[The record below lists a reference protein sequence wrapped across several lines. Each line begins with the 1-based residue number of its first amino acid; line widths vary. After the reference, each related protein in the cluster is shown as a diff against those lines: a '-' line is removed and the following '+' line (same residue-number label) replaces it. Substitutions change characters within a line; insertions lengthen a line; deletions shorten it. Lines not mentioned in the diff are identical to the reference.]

1 MSASVYSQSILSA
14 DSLMPLGYLSRP
26 YLKSDLSYLS
36 ICDLAFLFF
45 FVLEMSSHMPSMHS
59 TTQLHPQPHGFS
71 FFYSEI

>member
-14 DSLMPLGYLSRP
+14 DSPMPLGYLSRP

-36 ICDLAFLFF
+36 ICNLAFLFF
-45 FVLEMSSHMPSMHS
+45 FVLERSSHMPSMRS
-59 TTQLHPQPHGFS
+59 TTQVHPQPHGFS